1 MILDNLNPSQQ
12 EAVKNTDGA
21 IMVLAGAGSGKTRTL
36 VTRIQYLLEELG
48 ISPYR
53 ILAVTFSN
61 KAAREMKERVAHTS
75 NVDLGALQ
83 ITTFHAF
90 CAKLLRFEAT
100 YLGLSRNFTIYDD
113 SETLSVIKAIMA
125 KKDISQ
131 KEVSPYEIAQ
141 YFDQLKNAGF
151 YLGRQTQYEFEDDQ
165 IAKLKDHEF
174 FNLFA
179 DYEEELAKSNAV
191 DFGGLITGIVKLF
204 ECFPEVVTRYQQ
216 KFEYI
221 LVDEYQDTNRV
232 QFILIY
238 LLSKLKKNICV
249 VGDEDQSIYSWRGA
263 DIRNILDFEQVF
275 PNVKVIKLEQN
286 YRSSKTIIDAAT
298 AVISQNKMRKGKS
311 MWTDNTGGDAIQ
323 IVECLDDRSE
333 AEYVVEKISH
343 LVKQSVDLQDI
354 AIFYRNNS
362 QSRQLEDALRKQKIA
377 YRIVA
382 GIKFY
387 DRKEIKDLLSY
398 LRIVV
403 NPKDSLAMAR
413 IINVPTRGVGTTSL
427 RKIED
432 LAVENGLSLWEQIEQ
447 IVSNSENYKDL
458 RLSSKI
464 KSELNQF
471 VNLIQECQLLNS
483 KNTSP
488 IEIYN
493 KLLQESG
500 YYQFIK
506 SQKNYESLSRLDNLE
521 ELATALKQ
529 FEELDKQP
537 TLAGFLETITLD
549 AQVEQEQ
556 SGGMVSLM
564 TVHGSKGLEYPYVY
578 LIGTEETLF
587 PSYRSIEAGEAA
599 IEEERRLFYVAMTRA
614 MKELHIVYA
623 RSRLLWGSVKYNGP
637 SRFIDEIPSEY
648 TEQISFN
655 LKKAHFTGGSQV
667 KNGIDYDQEYSQEYF
682 YDDSVSNKVSVK
694 VSAKFPRGAKI
705 YHKLYGEGLV
715 LESEGSGNDE
725 KVVIKFRDGA
735 QKKFMVKYSPLEI
748 I

>member
-12 EAVKNTDGA
+12 EAVRNTDGA

-48 ISPYR
+48 VSPYR

-113 SETLSVIKAIMA
+113 SESLSVIKAIMA

-151 YLGRQTQYEFEDDQ
+151 YLGRLAQYEFEDDQ
-165 IAKLKDHEF
+165 IEKLKDHEF
-174 FNLFA
+174 FNLFT

-191 DFGGLITGIVKLF
+191 DFGGLITGVVKLL
-204 ECFPEVVTRYQQ
+204 ECFPEVLTRYQQ
-216 KFEYI
+216 KFEYL

-238 LLSKLKKNICV
+238 LLSIMKKNICV

-275 PNVKVIKLEQN
+275 PQVKVIKLEQN
-286 YRSSKTIIDAAT
+286 YRSSKTIINAAT
-298 AVISQNKMRKGKS
+298 AVISKNKMRKGKS
-311 MWTDNTGGDAIQ
+311 MWTDNTNGDAIQ
-323 IVECLDDRSE
+323 VIECLDDRSE
-333 AEYVVEKISH
+333 AEYVVEKISQ
-343 LVKQSVDLQDI
+343 LIKQAVDLQDI

-387 DRKEIKDLLSY
+387 DRKEIKDLISY

-403 NPKDSLAMAR
+403 NPKDSLAIAR
-413 IINVPTRGVGTTSL
+413 IINVPTRGIGTTSL

-432 LAVENGLSLWEQIEQ
+432 LAVANGLSLWEQVEQ
-447 IVSNSENYKDL
+447 IVTNWENYKDL

-483 KNTSP
+483 KNVSP

-506 SQKNYESLSRLDNLE
+506 SQKNYESLTRLDNLD

-529 FEELDKQP
+529 FEESDKNP
-537 TLAGFLETITLD
+537 NIAGFLETITLD

-556 SGGMVSLM
+556 NGGMVSLM

-578 LIGTEETLF
+578 LIGAEETLF
-587 PSYRSIEAGEAA
+587 PSYRSIEAGELA

-637 SRFIDEIPSEY
+637 CRFLDEIPAEFV
-648 TEQISFN
+648 EKISFN
-655 LKKAHFTGGSQV
+655 LKKNHLSHSNQM
-667 KNGIDYDQEYSQEYF
+667 KNGIDYDQEYSQEY
-682 YDDSVSNKVSVK
+682 YRDDSVSNKVSVK
-694 VSAKFPRGAKI
+694 VMAKFPRGAKI
-705 YHKLYGEGLV
+705 FHKLYGEGLV